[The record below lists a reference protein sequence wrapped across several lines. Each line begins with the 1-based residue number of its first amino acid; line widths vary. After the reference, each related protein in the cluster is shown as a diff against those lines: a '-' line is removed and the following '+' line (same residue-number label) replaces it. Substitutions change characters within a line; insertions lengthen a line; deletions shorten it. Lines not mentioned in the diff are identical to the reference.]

1 MKPSVAN
8 YEDPMPVDLVYR
20 QDKCISGE
28 DFHLDELD
36 YIDLNDL
43 HGGNFSCLQACQAFS
58 STMSLAFINS
68 KNCICAPYNSLP
80 PILRGFRIIQP

>member
-20 QDKCISGE
+20 QDKCISAE
-28 DFHLDELD
+28 DFNLDELD
-36 YIDLNDL
+36 YIDLNDSN
-43 HGGNFSCLQACQAFS
+43 GGNISCLQACQAYS

-68 KNCICAPYNSLP
+68 QNCICATYKSLP
-80 PILRGFRIIQP
+80 PILRGFWIIQP

>member
-8 YEDPMPVDLVYR
+8 HEDPMSVDLVYR

-28 DFHLDELD
+28 DFNLDGLD
-36 YIDLNDL
+36 YEELNET
-43 HGGNFSCLQACQAFS
+43 HGGKISCLEACQAYS

-68 KNCICAPYNSLP
+68 ENCICATYNSLP
-80 PILRGFRIIQP
+80 PILEGVRIIQS

>member
-36 YIDLNDL
+36 YIDLNDS

-80 PILRGFRIIQP
+80 PILRGFMIIQP